1 MQKIVNRIVELTE
14 FLEYSE
20 NRQKIYVE
28 NLSTFM
34 KFGISEQVDRT
45 KKDVFFNQKAQ
56 YRIKKALKRE
66 TIKLYELLN
75 D

>member
-14 FLEYSE
+14 FLEYAKKRCSVYLQ
-20 NRQKIYVE
+20 NMKNSNMFPRLVE
-28 NLSTFM
+28 
-34 KFGISEQVDRT
+34 RY
-45 KKDVFFNQKAQ
+45 KKDVYFNQKAQ
-56 YRIKKALKRE
+56 HRIKKALKRE

>member
-56 YRIKKALKRE
+56 NRIKKALKRE